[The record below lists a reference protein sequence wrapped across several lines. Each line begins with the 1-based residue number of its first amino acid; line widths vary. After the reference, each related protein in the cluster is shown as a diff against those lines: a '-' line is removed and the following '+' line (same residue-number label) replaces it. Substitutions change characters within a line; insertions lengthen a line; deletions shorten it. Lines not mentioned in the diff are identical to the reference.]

1 MYDTSMI
8 DQMILAVSAR
18 CCNVACPSEGVANGC
33 RAESRCSCCVV
44 GKSTCCRVLSLAMN
58 LLYKRISPGSMF
70 PDDNLSTN
78 HTGVSRR
85 SQKLQVCIPYSY
97 LTSGASVK

>member
-1 MYDTSMI
+1 MLPVHRKVL
-8 DQMILAVSAR
+8 QMAAGLKADVP
-18 CCNVACPSEGVANGC
+18 VVLLGPSG
-33 RAESRCSCCVV
+33 S

-70 PDDNLSTN
+70 SDDNLSTN

-85 SQKLQVCIPYSY
+85 SQKLQVCMAYSY